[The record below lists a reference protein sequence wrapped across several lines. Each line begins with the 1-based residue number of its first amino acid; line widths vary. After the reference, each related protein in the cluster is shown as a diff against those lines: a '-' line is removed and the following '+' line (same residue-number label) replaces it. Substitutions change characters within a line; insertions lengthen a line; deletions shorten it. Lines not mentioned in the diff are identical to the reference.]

1 MFRKKR
7 YRSRT
12 TDSGHGYRIYDDLLN
27 MSPKFIPYRNGSLVV
42 CDITY
47 IYTTEGFAYL
57 SLVTDAYSRFI
68 VGYSLNRILEV
79 EGLAKEYTN
88 PRVHVH
94 ILERRENEQNNS
106 SPEYV
111 LKQ

>member
-7 YRSRT
+7 YRSRI

-79 EGLAKEYTN
+79 EGLA
-88 PRVHVH
+88 RVYKSSRARTY
-94 ILERRENEQNNS
+94 IRKARERAEQ
-106 SPEYV
+106 
-111 LKQ
+111 LKS